1 MYEVIFVTEID
12 VTPVWPLISN
22 FVLLLFRTDFAKPMI
37 KMSAAAT
44 NASSSSSEDDD
55 NGSCN
60 LQGIYNKD
68 ERFVLTDY
76 ILW

>member
-1 MYEVIFVTEID
+1 
-12 VTPVWPLISN
+12 
-22 FVLLLFRTDFAKPMI
+22 MI

-44 NASSSSSEDDD
+44 NASSSSEDDD
-55 NGSCN
+55 NGGCN